1 MHLLSCFAY
10 ATYFAYI
17 VESPFLL
24 ATLGLSSVYIGY
36 SYIGVFLTYI
46 LGNLVARKFLK
57 QEAMEQTIRRGYIIF
72 VIRGYCLLY
81 KYL

>member
-36 SYIGVFLTYI
+36 SYIDVFLTYI

-57 QEAMEQTIRRGYIIF
+57 QEAMEQTIRRGYII
-72 VIRGYCLLY
+72 LS
-81 KYL
+81 